1 MYYLLDI
8 ISKGTV
14 VALVLSDFEDGGS
27 SVVLT
32 VDVDVTGGV
41 QPELVRLENNNTL
54 VIPIE
59 PVLHCIKNK
68 LDSIVD
74 IRVGGAEEGS
84 IAAQDELSS

>member
-32 VDVDVTGGV
+32 LDVDMTGGV

-54 VIPIE
+54 VIPLGLGLGNWKFGNGEIGNL
-59 PVLHCIKNK
+59 VKRKRGNT
-68 LDSIVD
+68 DN
-74 IRVGGAEEGS
+74 R
-84 IAAQDELSS
+84 